1 MADNDFELFGSAILA
16 VFKKRNTKFLTTAT
30 ILSEIRFQKAIY
42 PKEDKERLDSIL
54 EKMREMGLVL
64 TNQPKFVALTQ
75 TGQEAV
81 KQLTEAQMM
90 EIESAAEKRLS
101 S

>member
-1 MADNDFELFGSAILA
+1 MISNDFELFRSAILA

-30 ILSEIRFQKAIY
+30 ILGEIRFQKAIY

-81 KQLTEAQMM
+81 KQLTEAQMQ